1 MEYWRVGFSNP
12 LLQHSIPPIL
22 HRMKRFDCLKI
33 IASQIG
39 DALVVSSAGAMTL
52 EWNTLH
58 PSDGNLRVRT
68 LGLCSSIALGVALGL
83 PRRKVLALDGDGS
96 LLMNLCALPT
106 VARMHPRNL
115 IHVVFDNEVY
125 EASGSKQT
133 ATACGADLVGIASAA
148 GIKNSRWAKSL
159 DEFSQAFAEAWQR
172 NDLCFIGAKVSTAR
186 AQVAPYPMDE
196 VENKYRF
203 IRHVERTE
211 NIEILKSNLPASYS

>member
-1 MEYWRVGFSNP
+1 MR
-12 LLQHSIPPIL
+12 
-22 HRMKRFDCLKI
+22 RFDCLQI
-33 IASQIG
+33 IASQID

-52 EWNTLH
+52 EWNALR

-106 VARMHPRNL
+106 IARMHPRNL
-115 IHVVFDNEVY
+115 VHVVFDNEVY

-133 ATACGADLVGIASAA
+133 ATAYGADLVGIAAAA
-148 GIKNSRWAKSL
+148 GINNARWAKSL
-159 DEFSQAFAEAWQR
+159 DEFTQAFAEAWHA
-172 NDLCFIGAKVSTAR
+172 DELCFLGAKVNTER
-186 AQVAPYPMDE
+186 AQVAPYPVDE

-203 IRHVERTE
+203 IRHVEKTE
-211 NIEILKSNLPASYS
+211 KIEILKTSLPASYS